1 MAVRGLKSVV
11 LGFELVA
18 IHEQNQI
25 LEATRSR
32 RYVDLMT
39 CHALKNA

>member
-1 MAVRGLKSVV
+1 MEVGDWESGV

-25 LEATRSR
+25 LEATQSR